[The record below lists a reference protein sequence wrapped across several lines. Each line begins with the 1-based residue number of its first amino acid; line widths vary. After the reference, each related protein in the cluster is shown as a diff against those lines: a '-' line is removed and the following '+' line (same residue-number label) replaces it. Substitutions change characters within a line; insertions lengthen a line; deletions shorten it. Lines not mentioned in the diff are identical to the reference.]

1 LTRWGVIAAIAAT
14 IAGAG
19 AAKADEAS
27 VKTAMAARPKS
38 GVVGVSSYYGADFHG
53 RRTADGEIF
62 DMRALTAA
70 SKSLPIPCY
79 ARVTNLRNGRSV
91 VVRVNDR
98 GPYVGGRM
106 LDVSER
112 VAKLL
117 GYHGGLERV
126 RLEYLGK
133 AGPAGAADQ
142 RALLASL
149 NIGARAKPADEG
161 ISVAERSQPAL
172 GYAEQPSQAPAAAAL
187 AAAVRPPPPPPE
199 ALGLAARLD
208 VSVRRLEAAL
218 EAAHQTAESAARSAA
233 DSLSPYG
240 QLVIAPF
247 KPIIEASR

>member
-14 IAGAG
+14 IGGAG

-38 GVVGVSSYYGADFHG
+38 SVVGVSSYYGADFHG
-53 RRTADGEIF
+53 RRTADGEVF
-62 DMRALTAA
+62 DIRALTAA
-70 SKSLPIPCY
+70 SKTLPIPCY
-79 ARVTNLRNGRSV
+79 ARVTNLSNGRSV

-161 ISVAERSQPAL
+161 TSVAERSQPAL

-187 AAAVRPPPPPPE
+187 AAAVRPAPTPE
-199 ALGLAARLD
+199 PLGLAARLD
-208 VSVRRLEAAL
+208 VSVRQLEAAL
-218 EAAHQTAESAARSAA
+218 EAAHQTAESAAKT
-233 DSLSPYG
+233 LSPYG

-247 KPIIEASR
+247 KRIIEASR